1 MSTYMKNL
9 FLLVMVVF
17 ALTFTGCSQDGAS
30 KSEAKTEAKSKDSIA
45 NAKEFDASMKEL
57 LEAMDYQGR
66 LETMLTAYFS
76 QVGYENQELV
86 DEMKAKMPQVV
97 AGIYSK
103 HFSVDEIKKL
113 TELNKD
119 SIFKK
124 VTQLQPTMN
133 QEIMQE
139 SQAFV
144 SGSASPNAKVSVSS
158 EFRDAM
164 KKYLEAEEYGKQMEQ
179 MKPVF
184 AQYMQDSDAQ
194 SKLDLLYE
202 ALPEFMT
209 KIYSKYFTIDDIKHL
224 TELSNQPISKK
235 FRQETPGIT
244 EEIMI
249 ESQRLMEAFMAKQES
264 AQAQ

>member
-1 MSTYMKNL
+1 M
-9 FLLVMVVF
+9 
-17 ALTFTGCSQDGAS
+17 
-30 KSEAKTEAKSKDSIA
+30 
-45 NAKEFDASMKEL
+45 
-57 LEAMDYQGR
+57 
-66 LETMLTAYFS
+66 
-76 QVGYENQELV
+76 
-86 DEMKAKMPQVV
+86 
-97 AGIYSK
+97 
-103 HFSVDEIKKL
+103 
-113 TELNKD
+113 
-119 SIFKK
+119 
-124 VTQLQPTMN
+124 TQLQPTMN

-184 AQYMQDSDAQ
+184 AQYMEDSDAQ
-194 SKLDLLYE
+194 PKLDQLYE

-249 ESQRLMEAFMAKQES
+249 ESQKLMEAFMTKQES

>member
-1 MSTYMKNL
+1 MNAYMKNL

-30 KSEAKTEAKSKDSIA
+30 KSEAKSKDSIA

-113 TELNKD
+113 IELNKD

-133 QEIMQE
+133 QEIM
-139 SQAFV
+139 
-144 SGSASPNAKVSVSS
+144 
-158 EFRDAM
+158 
-164 KKYLEAEEYGKQMEQ
+164 
-179 MKPVF
+179 
-184 AQYMQDSDAQ
+184 
-194 SKLDLLYE
+194 
-202 ALPEFMT
+202 
-209 KIYSKYFTIDDIKHL
+209 
-224 TELSNQPISKK
+224 
-235 FRQETPGIT
+235 
-244 EEIMI
+244 
-249 ESQRLMEAFMAKQES
+249 
-264 AQAQ
+264 